1 MLTLGG
7 KPNTQV
13 SVPLRLTLTSQGM
26 ADSAVCSS
34 SWPFLSG
41 RIPSDEHL
49 QTWSLRRRCSASY
62 LTDSALSAQCRAAP
76 PISSPGQHKGQATKA
91 KLAQKGKCPRLSF
104 TFNPN
109 RIQCE
114 KQHNCF
120 WGRGRGVS
128 CWPPP
133 GKQGLVIAMVGSWLH
148 VTWHALSHEDAGLWQ
163 WQWGDLSLL
172 QLIRKV
178 ILCFQYETFHSK
190 IQFPDSLDSVFTHF

>member
-1 MLTLGG
+1 MA
-7 KPNTQV
+7 
-13 SVPLRLTLTSQGM
+13 SQGM

-62 LTDSALSAQCRAAP
+62 LTKCRAAPPETP

-114 KQHNCF
+114 KQQQLLLGEV
-120 WGRGRGVS
+120 GRGSFR
-128 CWPPP
+128 WPPP
-133 GKQGLVIAMVGSWLH
+133 GKQVLVITMVRSWLH

-190 IQFPDSLDSVFTHF
+190 IQFPDFLDSVFTHF